1 MNESSPA
8 NSKYAII
15 WFEGDSPYTMVD
27 KKGKTVILGKEAAL
41 QQASGLLHTQDD
53 VDAAEDDLKYAITT
67 TLLEDLFGWDV
78 NQ

>member
-1 MNESSPA
+1 MTENA
-8 NSKYAII
+8 NTKYAII

-27 KKGKTVILGKEAAL
+27 KKGKTVTLSKEAAL
-41 QQASGLLHTQDD
+41 EQSSGLLHTQDD
-53 VDAAEDDLKYAITT
+53 VDEAEDDLKYAITT